1 VVDSRDVS
9 QFPPPPPGAERR
21 LHVRKD
27 LLAQIQLN
35 HGDEVVITMVNN
47 LSLGGA
53 FLLHEGGGLATGEL
67 VEVTL
72 SHDEVEVVQRARV
85 VRVNGSGVAVAWIE
99 PRARTYAIIERLMK
113 SP

>member
-1 VVDSRDVS
+1 MVDSWNVS

-21 LHVRKD
+21 VHVRKD
-27 LLAQIQLN
+27 VLAQIQLS

-53 FLLHEGGGLATGEL
+53 FLLHEGGGLAVGEV

-72 SHDEVEVVQRARV
+72 SHDEVEVVQRAKV
-85 VRVNGSGVAVAWIE
+85 VRVNGSGVAVAWID
-99 PRARTYAIIERLMK
+99 PRARTYAIIERLMRA
-113 SP
+113 